1 MKIKYNNKMNYAEK
15 LVNEVSGEKK
25 GWNAEEFMKTFY
37 PELFNIPESKSGL
50 SSNKK
55 EKDSGKTSGSLFT
68 NEKKIIPLLHSELP
82 EVSFKF
88 NYKNKQKDPL
98 EELGIEVL
106 K

>member
-15 LVNEVSGEKK
+15 LVKEVSGEKE
-25 GWNAEEFMKTFY
+25 GWTAEEFMKTFY
-37 PELFNIPESKSGL
+37 PELFNTESVFSSKNNGL
-50 SSNKK
+50 
-55 EKDSGKTSGSLFT
+55 GKTSGSSEKTLFHFK
-68 NEKKIIPLLHSELP
+68 NPLNELP